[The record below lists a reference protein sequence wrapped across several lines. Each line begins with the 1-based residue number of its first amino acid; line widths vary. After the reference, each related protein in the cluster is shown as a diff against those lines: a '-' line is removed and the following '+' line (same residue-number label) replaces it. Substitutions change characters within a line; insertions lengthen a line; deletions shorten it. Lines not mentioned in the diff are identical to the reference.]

1 MKDVLSYW
9 ETSASGIQEME
20 EEARKVGVGAVDP
33 HIQYPADGQEGTNPS
48 DS

>member
-1 MKDVLSYW
+1 MKDLIGKYLLIG
-9 ETSASGIQEME
+9 TQEME

-33 HIQYPADGQEGTNPS
+33 HIQYPADGQGGTNPS